1 MKLWNRLSL
10 PLKLT
15 LLYVGLLALILS
27 TLGTVLYLDNRRF
40 LVQNLAARVRAQ
52 AKPVIARRLQ
62 GPLQAPP
69 LLGREQGPPGP
80 PPLQE
85 IAPGLARDL
94 TSRDSGAL
102 ILDRRGRVLA
112 RGKVLPEEPESA
124 PPEPVYY
131 RRALAGENEVSYPTY
146 WRGAHVLVV
155 LIPLRPHPRSPRV
168 LGVVQLTTPL
178 APIDDILF
186 RQRLVLLVGIALALL
201 AGTLLGL
208 LITSSALKGLTRMVA
223 TCQGISAGDYGRR
236 VGLSGRGDVVG
247 HLSRAF
253 DQMAE
258 RIQAAFQAQ
267 KRLVA
272 NAAHE
277 LRTPLTALQGSLEV
291 LLRGVQDDPVAASR
305 LVRVMY
311 QETRRLSR
319 MCEQLLDLS
328 RLEASTNLEKRPL
341 ELGSFIRELV
351 PRLALL
357 APKHRLELA
366 PGPEVTISADPELL
380 TRVILNLVD
389 NAAKHTPEGG
399 RIELGWR
406 TREQGTELWVSD
418 GGEGIDPAILPQ
430 VFEPFFQGGK
440 GSGSKGAGL
449 GLALV
454 KAMVEAHGGSIQV
467 ESRPGRGTRFGIFLP
482 A

>member
-1 MKLWNRLSL
+1 MKPWSRLSL

-15 LLYVGLLALILS
+15 LLYVGLLALILG
-27 TLGTVLYLDNRRF
+27 TLGTVLYLDNQRF
-40 LVQNLAARVRAQ
+40 LVDNLAARVRAQ
-52 AKPVIARRLQ
+52 AKPIIARWLFGRGQ
-62 GPLQAPP
+62 PPP
-69 LLGREQGPPGP
+69 LLGRDQGPRGRPR
-80 PPLQE
+80 LE
-85 IAPGLARDL
+85 DIAAGLARDL

-112 RGKVLPEEPESA
+112 RGKVLPEEPEPA
-124 PPEPVYY
+124 PPDPAFY
-131 RRALAGENEVSYPTY
+131 RRALAGENEVSYATH
-146 WRGAHVLVV
+146 WQGAHVLVV
-155 LIPLRPHPRSPRV
+155 LVPLRPSPQSPRV
-168 LGVVQLTTPL
+168 MGLVQITTPL

-186 RQRLVLLVGIALALL
+186 RQRLVLLVGIGLALAV
-201 AGTLLGL
+201 GTLLGL
-208 LITSSALKGLTRMVA
+208 LFTSSALKGLTRMVA

-236 VGLSGRGDVVG
+236 VGLSQRGDVVG
-247 HLSRAF
+247 RLSQAF

-291 LLRGVQDDPVAASR
+291 LLRGVQDDPVASAR

-311 QETRRLSR
+311 QETRRLTR

-328 RLEASTNLEKRPL
+328 RLEASANLEKRPL
-341 ELGSFIRELV
+341 ELKEFFRRLM
-351 PRLALL
+351 PRLGLL
-357 APKHRLELA
+357 APEHHLELA
-366 PGPEVTISADPELL
+366 GKGELNIAADSELL
-380 TRVILNLVD
+380 TRTLLNLVD
-389 NAAKHTPEGG
+389 NAARHTPAGG

-406 TREQGTELWVSD
+406 AREEGAELWVADS
-418 GGEGIDPAILPQ
+418 GAGIDPQDLPHI
-430 VFEPFFQGGK
+430 FEPFFQGGQGK
-440 GSGSKGAGL
+440 GAKGAGL

-454 KAMVEAHGGSIQV
+454 KAMVEAHGGGIQV
-467 ESRPGRGTRFGIFLP
+467 ESRPGRGAVFRIWLP